1 MPVYQDEKTKRY
13 YFSCYYV
20 NWQGERKRK
29 VKRGFALARE
39 AKEAERE
46 FLSQYNA
53 RADMTFQRLAE
64 IYLEDCKARLKEITL
79 QNKTRDINNVI
90 LPFFA
95 KHKITDIT
103 PAIVRQWQ
111 NGIIEKYAPTTQHQ
125 YQGQLS
131 AIFNFA
137 MKFYGLQQNPAKIAG
152 TIGSL
157 KSERARYW
165 TVATFNKVME
175 QVTDQQ
181 ARTAFIVLFYSG
193 LRIGELLALTM
204 ADYDRA
210 AAMLD
215 INKTASRIKGVG
227 YIITPPKTKKAIR
240 KVVIPRRAAAV
251 LDEYINT
258 LYEPQPKQRIF
269 FRNGLYFLRQLQQA
283 AETANAPKI
292 RLHDLRHSHASLL
305 INNNVS
311 IKAVSERLG
320 HEDVTTTLN
329 IYSHLYAQQ
338 DNNIAEMLDKL

>member
-39 AKEAERE
+39 AKEAERD
-46 FLSQYNA
+46 FLSQYKA
-53 RADMTFQRLAE
+53 QADMTFQRLVE
-64 IYLEDCKARLKEITL
+64 IYLEDCKARLKAVTL
-79 QNKTRDINNVI
+79 QNKKTQLKLI

-95 KHKITDIT
+95 RHKIADIT
-103 PAIVRQWQ
+103 PSIVRQWQ
-111 NGIIEKYAPTTQHQ
+111 TEIIAKYAPTSQRQ
-125 YQGQLS
+125 YHTQLS
-131 AIFNFA
+131 AVFNFA
-137 MKFYGLQQNPAKIAG
+137 MKFYGLKQNPAKIAG

-157 KSERARYW
+157 KTDKAKYW
-165 TVATFNKVME
+165 TVETFNKVME

-204 ADYDRA
+204 ADYDKDSA
-210 AAMLD
+210 TID
-215 INKTASRIKGVG
+215 INKTISHINGVG
-227 YIITPPKTKKAIR
+227 YVITTPKTKKAIR
-240 KVVIPRRAAAV
+240 KVVIPRKAVAV
-251 LDEYINT
+251 LDEYIKT
-258 LYEPQPKQRIF
+258 LYEPQPQQNIF
-269 FRNGLYFLRQLQQA
+269 FRRGIYFLRQLQKA
-283 AETANAPKI
+283 AKAANAPKI

>member
-39 AKEAERE
+39 AKEAERD

-53 RADMTFQRLAE
+53 RADMTFQRLVE
-64 IYLEDCKARLKEITL
+64 IYLEDCKARLKASSL
-79 QNKTRDINNVI
+79 QEKERDINNTI
-90 LPFFA
+90 LRFFA
-95 KHKITDIT
+95 KRKIADIT

-111 NGIIEKYAPTTQHQ
+111 NEIIAKYAPTSQRLYHS
-125 YQGQLS
+125 QLS

-137 MKFYGLQQNPAKIAG
+137 AKFYGLQQNPAKIAG
-152 TIGSL
+152 TIGTL
-157 KSERARYW
+157 KADRAKYW
-165 TVATFNKVME
+165 TVETFYKVME
-175 QVTDQQ
+175 CVPDQQ

-204 ADYDRA
+204 ADYDSA
-210 AAMLD
+210 AATLN
-215 INKTASRIKGVG
+215 INKTISQIKGVG
-227 YIITPPKTKKAIR
+227 YVVTTPKTKKAIR
-240 KVVIPRRAAAV
+240 KVVLPRKAAAV
-251 LDEYINT
+251 LDEHIQA
-258 LYEPQPKQRIF
+258 LYEPQPRQNIF
-269 FRNGLYFLRQLQQA
+269 FKNRSQLIYILQKA
-283 AETANAPKI
+283 AEAANAPII